1 MVHSSISTIVLT
13 HGVILDSVMVPNHL
27 PHVRAIP
34 LVAGPWNWLFWA
46 VKRSQARAHFRA
58 NGEETLLTFVD
69 GLRPRLDVR
78 SLRSDSESLRS
89 VRRLG
94 VGTVGAI
101 GVRREKMPV
110 SVGIITV

>member
-1 MVHSSISTIVLT
+1 MDLSSISTIALT
-13 HGVILDSVMVPNHL
+13 NGGIMDSERVPNHL
-27 PHVRAIP
+27 HPVRAIP
-34 LVAGPWNWLFWA
+34 PVAGPWNWLFWA
-46 VKRSQARAHFRA
+46 VKRSQARARFRA
-58 NGEETLLTFVD
+58 NGEERLLTFVE
-69 GLRPRLDVR
+69 GILPRLDVR